1 MSWQRA
7 VRPRTAQHN
16 ATTEPEQHHE
26 SEQRTAQPRDGTERP
41 LPNERGVTV
50 LLRGGLWAPWH
61 RPSRHSHPSKYGGIQ
76 RAQR

>member
-50 LLRGGLWAPWH
+50 PLRGGLWAPWH

-76 RAQR
+76 GAQR